1 MKISPGSRVV
11 MIGDSITDCGRDR
24 DAAENSPE
32 ALGSGYVAIANA
44 LIAVEGAARKIA
56 VINRGVSGDTIRD
69 LEARWDRDVLALRP
83 DWLTV
88 MIGVNDVW
96 RSFDESA
103 SMRALAV
110 PPAEFE
116 KIYDTLL
123 VRTRPQLRGL
133 VLLSP
138 FHVQPDRGDAMR
150 AQVDVFGAIVKR
162 LAARHGA
169 FFVDTQA
176 AFDWMLFHIGFQ
188 QLAPDHVHPTLLG
201 HTVIANALLTA
212 LR

>member
-1 MKISPGSRVV
+1 MKISPESRVV
-11 MIGDSITDCGRDR
+11 IIGDSITDCGRAR
-24 DAAENSPE
+24 DAADDSPE
-32 ALGSGYVAIANA
+32 ALGNGYVAITNA
-44 LIAVEGAARKIA
+44 LVAVEGAARKI
-56 VINRGVSGDTIRD
+56 VMINRGVSGDTIRD
-69 LEARWDRDVLALRP
+69 LEARWDRDVLDLRP
-83 DWLTV
+83 DWLVV

-96 RSFDESA
+96 REFDERA

-110 PPAEFE
+110 TPSEYE
-116 KIYDTLL
+116 RIYDALL
-123 VRTRPQLRGL
+123 TRARPHLRGL

-138 FHVQPDRGDAMR
+138 FHVQPDRTHPMR
-150 AQVDVFGAIVKR
+150 SKVEVFAGIVKR

-176 AFDWMLFHIGFQ
+176 AFDWMLFHVGVT

>member
-11 MIGDSITDCGRDR
+11 MIGDSITDCGRAR
-24 DAAENSPE
+24 DAADDSPE
-32 ALGSGYVAIANA
+32 ALGTGYVAIANA
-44 LIAVEGAARKIA
+44 LVAVEGAARKIT
-56 VINRGVSGDTIRD
+56 VLNRGISGDTVRD
-69 LEARWDRDVLALRP
+69 LEARWESDVLALRP

-96 RSFDESA
+96 RAFDERA

-110 PPAEFE
+110 SPAEYE
-116 KIYDTLL
+116 RIYDGLL
-123 VRTRPQLRGL
+123 VRARPQLRGL

-138 FHVQPDRGDAMR
+138 FLVQPDRTDHMR
-150 AQVDVFGAIVKR
+150 TQVEVFGAIVKR

-176 AFDWMLFHIGFQ
+176 AFDWMLFHMPVA
-188 QLAPDHVHPTLLG
+188 QLAPDFVHPTLLG
-201 HTVIANALLTA
+201 HTVLANALLTA

>member
-1 MKISPGSRVV
+1 
-11 MIGDSITDCGRDR
+11 MIGDSITDCERSRGAAD
-24 DAAENSPE
+24 DAPE
-32 ALGSGYVAIANA
+32 ALGNGYVAIASA
-44 LIAVEGAARKIA
+44 LIAVEGAARKIT
-56 VINRGVSGDTIRD
+56 VLNRGISGDTIRD
-69 LEARWDRDVLALRP
+69 LEARWESDVLALRP
-83 DWLTV
+83 DWLSV

-96 RSFDESA
+96 RAFDERA

-110 PPAEFE
+110 SPAEYE
-116 KIYDTLL
+116 RIYDGLL
-123 VRTRPQLRGL
+123 VRARPQLRGL

-138 FHVQPDRGDAMR
+138 FLVQPDRSHQMR
-150 AQVDVFGAIVKR
+150 TQVEVLGGIVKR

-176 AFDWMLFHIGFQ
+176 AFDWMLFHLPVA
-188 QLAPDHVHPTLLG
+188 QLAPDTVHPTLLG

>member
-11 MIGDSITDCGRDR
+11 MIGDSITDCGRVR
-24 DAAENSPE
+24 DAADDSPE
-32 ALGSGYVAIANA
+32 ALGNGYVAIASA
-44 LIAVEGAARKIA
+44 LIAVEGAARKIT
-56 VINRGVSGDTIRD
+56 VLNRGISGDTVRD

-96 RSFDESA
+96 RAFDERA

-110 PPAEFE
+110 SAPEYE
-116 KIYDTLL
+116 RVYDALL
-123 VRTRPQLRGL
+123 VRARPHLRGL

-138 FHVQPDRGDAMR
+138 FLVQPDRTDHMRTHVDA
-150 AQVDVFGAIVKR
+150 FSAIVKR

-176 AFDWMLFHIGFQ
+176 AFDWMLFHMPVA
-188 QLAPDHVHPTLLG
+188 QLAPDTVHPTLLG

>member
-1 MKISPGSRVV
+1 MKISPESRVV
-11 MIGDSITDCGRDR
+11 MIGDSITDCGRAR
-24 DAAENSPE
+24 AAADDSPE
-32 ALGSGYVAIANA
+32 ALGNGYVAIANA
-44 LIAVEGAARKIA
+44 LVAVEGAARKI
-56 VINRGVSGDTIRD
+56 VMINRGVSGDTIRD

-83 DWLTV
+83 DWLVV

-96 RSFDESA
+96 REFDEMA

-110 PPAEFE
+110 SPSEYE
-116 KIYDTLL
+116 RIYDALL
-123 VRTRPQLRGL
+123 TRARPHLRGL

-138 FHVQPDRGDAMR
+138 FHVQPDRTNPMR
-150 AQVDVFGAIVKR
+150 SKVEVFGAIVKR

-176 AFDWMLFHIGFQ
+176 AFDWMLFHVGVT

-201 HTVIANALLTA
+201 LTVIANALLTA

>member
-11 MIGDSITDCGRDR
+11 MIGDSITDSGRNREAPED
-24 DAAENSPE
+24 SPE
-32 ALGSGYVAIANA
+32 ALGNGYVAIANA
-44 LIAVEGAARKIA
+44 LIAVEGAARKIS
-56 VINRGVSGDTIRD
+56 VINRGVSGDTVHD
-69 LEARWDRDVLALRP
+69 LEVRWDRDVLALRP

-96 RSFDESA
+96 RSFDERA
-103 SMRALAV
+103 SMRELAV
-110 PPAEFE
+110 PPAVFE
-116 KIYDTLL
+116 KIYDGLL
-123 VRTRPQLRGL
+123 VRARPHLRGL

-138 FHVQPDRGDAMR
+138 FHAQPDRTDAMR
-150 AQVDVFGAIVKR
+150 TMVVEYGALVKR

-176 AFDWMLFHIGFQ
+176 AFDWMLFHIPFV

>member
-1 MKISPGSRVV
+1 MKISPESRVV
-11 MIGDSITDCGRDR
+11 IIGDSITDCGRAR
-24 DAAENSPE
+24 DAADDSPE
-32 ALGSGYVAIANA
+32 ALGNGYVAIANA
-44 LIAVEGAARKIA
+44 LVAVEGAARKI
-56 VINRGVSGDTIRD
+56 VMINRGISGDTIRD
-69 LEARWDRDVLALRP
+69 LEARWDRDVIALRP
-83 DWLTV
+83 DWLVV

-96 RSFDESA
+96 REFDERA

-110 PPAEFE
+110 SPSEYE
-116 KIYDTLL
+116 RIYDALL
-123 VRTRPQLRGL
+123 TRARLQLRGL

-138 FHVQPDRGDAMR
+138 FHVQPDRNNPMR
-150 AQVDVFGAIVKR
+150 SKVEVFGAIVKR

-176 AFDWMLFHIGFQ
+176 AFDWMLFHVGVT

>member
-1 MKISPGSRVV
+1 MKIPPLSRVV

-24 DAAENSPE
+24 DAADK
-32 ALGSGYVAIANA
+32 ALGSGYVAIASA
-44 LIAVEGAARKIA
+44 LIAVEGAARKIS
-56 VINRGVSGDTIRD
+56 VLNRGISGDTVRD
-69 LEARWDRDVLALRP
+69 LAARWDRDVLALRP

-96 RSFDESA
+96 RGFDERA

-116 KIYDTLL
+116 KTYDSLL

-138 FHVQPDRGDAMR
+138 FQVQPDRNNPMR
-150 AQVDVFGAIVKR
+150 ARVDAYGAIVKR

-169 FFVDTQA
+169 FFVDTQS
-176 AFDWMLFHIGFQ
+176 AFDWMLFHVPAS
-188 QLAPDHVHPTLLG
+188 QLAPDSVHPTILG
-201 HTVIANALLTA
+201 HTVLANALLTA

>member
-11 MIGDSITDCGRDR
+11 MIGDSITDCGRTR
-24 DAAENSPE
+24 DAADDSPE
-32 ALGSGYVAIANA
+32 ALGNGYVAIANA
-44 LIAVEGAARKIA
+44 LIAVEGAARRIN
-56 VINRGVSGDTIRD
+56 VLNRGISGDTVRD
-69 LEARWDRDVLALRP
+69 LEARWDSDVLALRP

-96 RSFDESA
+96 RAFDERA

-110 PPAEFE
+110 SPSEYE
-116 KIYDTLL
+116 RIYDGLL
-123 VRTRPQLRGL
+123 VRARPQLRGL
-133 VLLSP
+133 VLMSP
-138 FHVQPDRGDAMR
+138 FQVQPDRTDHMR
-150 AQVDVFGAIVKR
+150 TQVEVLGAIVKR

-176 AFDWMLFHIGFQ
+176 AFDWMLFHMPFV
-188 QLAPDHVHPTLLG
+188 QLAPDTVHPTLLG

>member
-1 MKISPGSRVV
+1 MKISPESRVV
-11 MIGDSITDCGRDR
+11 MIGDSITDCGRAR
-24 DAAENSPE
+24 DAAEGDPE
-32 ALGSGYVAIANA
+32 VLGNGYVAITNA
-44 LIAVEGAARKIA
+44 LVAVEGAARKI
-56 VINRGVSGDTIRD
+56 VMINRGISGDTIKD
-69 LEARWDRDVLALRP
+69 LEARWDRDVLELRP

-96 RSFDESA
+96 REFDERA

-110 PPAEFE
+110 SPSEYE
-116 KIYDTLL
+116 RIYDALL
-123 VRTRPQLRGL
+123 TRARPQLRGL
-133 VLLSP
+133 VLLAP
-138 FHVQPDRGDAMR
+138 FHVQPDRTDPMR
-150 AQVDVFGAIVKR
+150 SKVEAFAAIVKR

-176 AFDWMLFHIGFQ
+176 AFDWMLFHVGVT